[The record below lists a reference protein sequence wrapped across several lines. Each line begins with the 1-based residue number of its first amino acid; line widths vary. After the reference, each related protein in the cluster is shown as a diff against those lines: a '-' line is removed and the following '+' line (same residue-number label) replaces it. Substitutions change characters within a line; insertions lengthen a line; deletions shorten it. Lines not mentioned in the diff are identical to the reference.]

1 MFENTTVQSTVSPK
15 SGSASKF
22 TYWILAVFGFLLP
35 FFFIPSASYP
45 LQLGKG
51 MFMTIAI
58 VLAIISFIVSTIKDG
73 KVVVPKNL
81 FFLSVFLIPVV
92 FLFSAIFNGSSSAQF
107 LGYPFELGTVV
118 FMFFSVVLMYLVSRS
133 FETKEKIF
141 YSFIGFFASFII
153 VALFQLLRIMFGT
166 DFLSF
171 GVFTNSVG
179 NLIGNWNDVG
189 IFFAIATILSVVT
202 LEMLQ
207 LNRLLK
213 VVAYAVF
220 VLSLF
225 FLALVNFSTLWIVLA
240 VFSVVFFI
248 YIISFDKFAPS
259 QEFANDLKIDGS
271 EGAGKVYTRKISYNA
286 LVVLVISV
294 IFIIAGTTIGQSLS
308 DTFNVLSLEV
318 RPSWSSTF
326 TVVGEVLKSNPT
338 LGSGPNTFQNMWVL
352 HKPLEINQTIFWN
365 SDFSYGIGLVPTLF
379 ATTGVLGILV
389 WLFFFGMFIW
399 LGVKTIF
406 YSLSDLF
413 SRYVVTTTFLIS
425 LFLWAMSIFYVPSV
439 VIVALTFF
447 FTGLFAAS
455 LEREGMLKTKTFSL
469 SDHPKLSFVSVLL
482 LMFILIGSV
491 TLGYMV
497 FQRSASLVYF
507 QKSLNSYQKDQNVD
521 TAGALMAK
529 AVNLGGYDVY
539 YRVMS
544 QIDLAR
550 VNQLL
555 AKPGITPES
564 IRDPFQK
571 EVGTAI
577 ANAKKSTEIS
587 PENYQNWISLAQVY
601 AALVPQPFAIP
612 GAYENA
618 LTTFNKAVEVAP
630 MNPTTQLL
638 LARLEVAHNDVK
650 KAREYAAK
658 AVELKSNY
666 AEAHFLL
673 AQIEATEG
681 NVAKAISSL
690 ETTLLLSPENPGL
703 FFQLGLLKYNQK
715 DFEGAV
721 QAFAQAVVKVPD
733 YANAR
738 YFLGLSLYNIDRVQ
752 EALAQF
758 EEVAKTNPDNQEL
771 MTIITNLK
779 SGKAPLATIPPPGNK
794 PETRDK
800 LPLEQRN

>member
-1 MFENTTVQSTVSPK
+1 
-15 SGSASKF
+15 
-22 TYWILAVFGFLLP
+22 
-35 FFFIPSASYP
+35 
-45 LQLGKG
+45 
-51 MFMTIAI
+51 
-58 VLAIISFIVSTIKDG
+58 
-73 KVVVPKNL
+73 
-81 FFLSVFLIPVV
+81 
-92 FLFSAIFNGSSSAQF
+92 
-107 LGYPFELGTVV
+107 
-118 FMFFSVVLMYLVSRS
+118 
-133 FETKEKIF
+133 
-141 YSFIGFFASFII
+141 
-153 VALFQLLRIMFGT
+153 
-166 DFLSF
+166 
-171 GVFTNSVG
+171 
-179 NLIGNWNDVG
+179 
-189 IFFAIATILSVVT
+189 
-202 LEMLQ
+202 
-207 LNRLLK
+207 
-213 VVAYAVF
+213 
-220 VLSLF
+220 
-225 FLALVNFSTLWIVLA
+225 
-240 VFSVVFFI
+240 
-248 YIISFDKFAPS
+248 
-259 QEFANDLKIDGS
+259 
-271 EGAGKVYTRKISYNA
+271 
-286 LVVLVISV
+286 
-294 IFIIAGTTIGQSLS
+294 
-308 DTFNVLSLEV
+308 
-318 RPSWSSTF
+318 
-326 TVVGEVLKSNPT
+326 
-338 LGSGPNTFQNMWVL
+338 
-352 HKPLEINQTIFWN
+352 
-365 SDFSYGIGLVPTLF
+365 
-379 ATTGVLGILV
+379 
-389 WLFFFGMFIW
+389 MFIW